1 MGKISLNIYWKK
13 DTEFFKFKGD
23 NFSKWSRYIRKI
35 EGTQVLEQ
43 LAIFWFP
50 DIWGIYLFK

>member
-23 NFSKWSRYIRKI
+23 NFSKWSKYIRKI
-35 EGTQVLEQ
+35 GTQVLEQ
-43 LAIFWFP
+43 LTIFWFS
-50 DIWGIYLFK
+50 DIWGIYFFK